1 MAGGFFLTNILYAA
15 KQKAARSIHASPEEN
30 LRESRF
36 LKSPFDKRKSIPAI
50 QISIPDNFIHPILS
64 FKKIRAIMMDMI
76 GEEVVPINARLMAV
90 V

>member
-1 MAGGFFLTNILYAA
+1 M
-15 KQKAARSIHASPEEN
+15 SIHTSPKEN
-30 LRESRF
+30 LRVRRF

-50 QISIPDNFIHPILS
+50 QTNIPDNFIHPILS
-64 FKKIRAIMMDMI
+64 FKKIRAIIIDMI